1 MLGGKSQERQEAVV
15 VIQMRDGGVADHSS
29 KGDGKCLDL
38 GYTLKLML
46 QRLADVG
53 EGKCQAKNNHS

>member
-1 MLGGKSQERQEAVV
+1 M

-46 QRLADVG
+46 QRLADVE